1 MYEDF
6 NIFLLKLPEDCKEIT
21 TAQCVQFH
29 LPRTHHVCPAC
40 GSQHTYVH
48 SYRAQN
54 LCGLSTNTVYIYR
67 KRRYRCQDCG
77 KAFPEEN
84 PFIDHFQRIP
94 NSEINNIIKEHGE
107 LVPASLIA
115 RRHGISAN
123 TVMRHFAR
131 GVNGVE
137 EKDAPTEKTLSTV
150 ISIDEF
156 RGNAGAKFQVVVND
170 LQHRKC
176 CDIIDDRS
184 VATLYD
190 HVRNYPLAD
199 RESVALVSID
209 LSPLFRRLVED
220 FLPNAEIVADKFH
233 AVRLA
238 NDALDSIRKEVQTGL
253 DKHNRKWFKNSR
265 RVLLRRQ
272 HKLSSGER
280 AKLSQMFSLSEKL
293 ILAHALKEEYYRLF
307 DSCDRKTFK
316 ERLRNFREHVLAA
329 NIAPFI
335 RVLKTTEQ
343 WKEEIWNGI
352 RTGYNNGFTEGCN
365 NTIKVLKRVC
375 YGFRSFANFR
385 RRIMYI
391 LNSEVRQSRRTK
403 KS

>member
-1 MYEDF
+1 MYKDF

-21 TAQCVQFH
+21 TERCVQFH
-29 LPRTHHVCPAC
+29 LPRKHHICPVC
-40 GSQHTYVH
+40 GSQYTYVH

-77 KAFPEEN
+77 KTFSEEN
-84 PFIDHFQRIP
+84 PFIGHFQRIP
-94 NSEINNIIKEHGE
+94 YSEINHIIREHGE
-107 LVPASLIA
+107 LVPSSLIA
-115 RRHGISAN
+115 RRHGISSH
-123 TVMRHFAR
+123 TVMRHFACA
-131 GVNGVE
+131 VNCVE
-137 EKDAPTEKTLSTV
+137 ENDAENEKILSTV

-170 LQHRKC
+170 LERRKC

-184 VATLYD
+184 AITLYD
-190 HVRNYPLAD
+190 RVRNYPLAD
-199 RESVALVSID
+199 RENVALVSID

-220 FLPNAEIVADKFH
+220 FLPNAEIAADKFH

-238 NDALDSIRKEVQTGL
+238 NDALDSIRKEVQMGL
-253 DKHNRKWFKNSR
+253 DKNNRKWFKNAR
-265 RVLLRRQ
+265 RVLLRRE

-280 AKLSQMFSLSEKL
+280 AKLSQMLSFSEKL
-293 ILAHALKEEYYRLF
+293 TLAHTLKEEYYCIF
-307 DSCDRKTFK
+307 DSCDWKMFK
-316 ERLRNFREHVLAA
+316 ERLHSFKEHVLAS

-335 RVLKTTEQ
+335 KVLKTTEQ
-343 WKEEIWNGI
+343 WEKEIWNGI

-365 NTIKVLKRVC
+365 TTIKTLKRVC
-375 YGFRSFANFR
+375 YGFRNFINFR

-391 LNSEVRQSRRTK
+391 LNNEERQNRRTK
-403 KS
+403 TA

>member
-21 TAQCVQFH
+21 TESCVQFH
-29 LPRTHHVCPAC
+29 LPRKHHVCPIC

-48 SYRAQN
+48 SYRSQN
-54 LCGLSTNTVYIYR
+54 LCGLPTDTVYIYR
-67 KRRYRCQDCG
+67 KRRYRCPKCG
-77 KAFPEEN
+77 KAFSEEN

-123 TVMRHFAR
+123 TVMRHFAC

-199 RESVALVSID
+199 RENVAMVSID

-238 NDALDSIRKEVQTGL
+238 NDALDSIRKGT
-253 DKHNRKWFKNSR
+253 
-265 RVLLRRQ
+265 
-272 HKLSSGER
+272 
-280 AKLSQMFSLSEKL
+280 
-293 ILAHALKEEYYRLF
+293 
-307 DSCDRKTFK
+307 
-316 ERLRNFREHVLAA
+316 
-329 NIAPFI
+329 
-335 RVLKTTEQ
+335 
-343 WKEEIWNGI
+343 
-352 RTGYNNGFTEGCN
+352 
-365 NTIKVLKRVC
+365 
-375 YGFRSFANFR
+375 
-385 RRIMYI
+385 
-391 LNSEVRQSRRTK
+391 
-403 KS
+403 

>member
-21 TAQCVQFH
+21 TESCVQFH
-29 LPRTHHVCPAC
+29 LPRKHHVCPIC

-48 SYRAQN
+48 SYRSQN
-54 LCGLSTNTVYIYR
+54 LCGLPTDTVYIYR
-67 KRRYRCQDCG
+67 KRRYRCQKCG
-77 KAFPEEN
+77 KAFFEEN
-84 PFIDHFQRIP
+84 SFIERFQRIP
-94 NSEINNIIKEHGE
+94 RSEIDNIIKEHSE
-107 LVPASLIA
+107 LVPSALIA
-115 RRHGISAN
+115 RRHGISTN
-123 TVMRHFAR
+123 TVMRYFERAM
-131 GVNGVE
+131 NCVE
-137 EKDAPTEKTLSTV
+137 EKEAASPKTLSTV

-156 RGNAGAKFQVVVND
+156 RGNAGAQFQVVVND

-190 HVRNYPLAD
+190 RVRNYPLAD
-199 RESVALVSID
+199 RENVAMVSID

-238 NDALDSIRKEVQTGL
+238 NDALDTIRKEVQTRL
-253 DKHNRKWFKNSR
+253 DKSDKKWFKNSR

-280 AKLSQMFSLSEKL
+280 AKLSQMFAFSERL
-293 ILAHALKEEYYRLF
+293 TVAHALKEEYYRLF

-316 ERLRNFREHVLAA
+316 ERLRNFRKHVLAS
-329 NIAPFI
+329 NIAPFV

-375 YGFRSFANFR
+375 YGFRNFANFR

-391 LNSEVRQSRRTK
+391 INNEERKSRRTK
-403 KS
+403 FS

>member
-1 MYEDF
+1 MRYFE
-6 NIFLLKLPEDCKEIT
+6 
-21 TAQCVQFH
+21 
-29 LPRTHHVCPAC
+29 
-40 GSQHTYVH
+40 
-48 SYRAQN
+48 RAMN
-54 LCGLSTNTVYIYR
+54 C
-67 KRRYRCQDCG
+67 
-77 KAFPEEN
+77 
-84 PFIDHFQRIP
+84 
-94 NSEINNIIKEHGE
+94 
-107 LVPASLIA
+107 
-115 RRHGISAN
+115 
-123 TVMRHFAR
+123 
-131 GVNGVE
+131 VE
-137 EKDAPTEKTLSTV
+137 EKEAASPKTLSTV

-156 RGNAGAKFQVVVND
+156 RGNAGAQFQVVVND
-170 LQHRKC
+170 LEKRKC

-190 HVRNYPLAD
+190 RIQGYPLAD

-238 NDALDSIRKEVQTGL
+238 NDALDTIRKEVQTRL
-253 DKHNRKWFKNSR
+253 DKSDKKWFKNSR

-280 AKLSQMFSLSEKL
+280 AKLSQMFAFSERL
-293 ILAHALKEEYYRLF
+293 TVAHALKEEYYRLF

-316 ERLRNFREHVLAA
+316 ERLRNFREHVLAS
-329 NIAPFI
+329 NITPFI

-365 NTIKVLKRVC
+365 TTIKTLKRVC

-391 LNSEVRQSRRTK
+391 LNSEERQSRRTK

>member
-6 NIFLLKLPEDCKEIT
+6 NIFLLKLPEDCKEIAT
-21 TAQCVQFH
+21 ESCVQFH
-29 LPRTHHVCPAC
+29 LPRKHHVCPIC

-48 SYRAQN
+48 SYRSQN
-54 LCGLSTNTVYIYR
+54 LCGLPTDTVYIYR
-67 KRRYRCQDCG
+67 KRRYRCQKCG
-77 KAFPEEN
+77 KAFSEEN

-123 TVMRHFAR
+123 TVMRHFAC

-190 HVRNYPLAD
+190 RVRNYPLAD
-199 RESVALVSID
+199 RENVEMVSID

-220 FLPNAEIVADKFH
+220 YLPNAEIAADKFH

-238 NDALDSIRKEVQTGL
+238 NDALDRIRKEVQTRL
-253 DKHNRKWFKNSR
+253 DPSQRKWFKNSR
-265 RVLLRRQ
+265 RTLLKRK
-272 HKLSSGER
+272 HKLTPTER
-280 AKLSQMFSLSEKL
+280 IKLLQMFALSEKL
-293 ILAHALKEEYYRLF
+293 ALAHALKEEYYRLF
-307 DSCDRKTFK
+307 DSTDRATYK
-316 ERLRNFREHVLAA
+316 ERLREFKEHVLAS
-329 NIAPFI
+329 NIAPFV

-375 YGFRSFANFR
+375 YGFRNFANFR

-391 LNSEVRQSRRTK
+391 INNEERKSRRTK
-403 KS
+403 FS